1 MTHWYFHA
9 AGQADRIGPLDEDAA
24 RAHAQAHPHALAW
37 CQGMSGWTPV
47 SDIPALRQPAAPP
60 HTPPASAAPPAAHR
74 SGVPTISNS
83 GGHGDPIDFRIVGH
97 EMQFVEIGLDPGES
111 AIAEAGALMF
121 KDASV
126 QMDTVF
132 GDGSQ
137 ASSGF
142 MGKVMAAGRRVVTG
156 ESLFATVYTQTGN
169 GRGTVAF
176 AAPYPGTVL
185 PMKLDQHGGR
195 LICQKD
201 SFLAGARGVQIGVQ
215 FQRRIMT
222 GLFGGEG
229 FIMQKLEG
237 DGWVFIHAG
246 GCVVERE
253 LAAGERLDV
262 DTGCVVAYHP
272 TVDMDVRRVS
282 GIKSMLFGGEGVFL
296 ATLTGPGKVW
306 LQSLPFS
313 RLAGRMWMAAPQGG
327 GKNRGEGSVLGGL
340 GRMLDGDNRF

>member
-1 MTHWYFHA
+1 M
-9 AGQADRIGPLDEDAA
+9 D
-24 RAHAQAHPHALAW
+24 
-37 CQGMSGWTPV
+37 GWTPV
-47 SDIPALRQPAAPP
+47 SETAALQGAAPP
-60 HTPPASAAPPAAHR
+60 VGPTSPVPAPP
-74 SGVPTISNS
+74 VPTVAATAATQTVSSS
-83 GGHGDPIDFRIVGH
+83 GGQGDPIDFRIVGH

-121 KDASV
+121 KESTV

-142 MGKVMAAGRRVVTG
+142 MGKVMAAGRRVLTG
-156 ESLFATVYTQTGN
+156 ESLFATVYTQSGH
-169 GRGTVAF
+169 GKGKVAF

-185 PMKLDQHGGR
+185 AMKLDQHGGR

-272 TVDMDVRRVS
+272 TVDMDVRRVT
-282 GIKSMLFGGEGVFL
+282 GVKSMLFGGEGVFL

-327 GKNRGEGSVLGGL
+327 GQSRGEGSVLGGL

>member
-1 MTHWYFHA
+1 MTQWYFHA
-9 AGQADRIGPLDEDAA
+9 AGQAERVGPLDDEAA
-24 RAHAQAHPHALAW
+24 RAHAQAYPHALAW

-47 SDIPALRQPAAPP
+47 SEVAALRQPAAA
-60 HTPPASAAPPAAHR
+60 TPPPGAPSPAATHR
-74 SGVPTISNS
+74 SVVAPVSNS